1 MSGANVCPTCGCYC
15 NHPHDGSDDCIK
27 ALAGRVDSL
36 SGALTRQ
43 SEKLRYVI
51 ACLGL
56 NPDEGEP

>member
-15 NHPHDGSDDCIK
+15 NHPHDDADDCIK

-36 SGALTRQ
+36 SSALTRQ
-43 SEKLRYVI
+43 HEKLRHVI

-56 NPDEGEP
+56 NPDEGEA